1 VPLADGNI
9 GIGGLPARLLYRC
22 AQLLAPDGRLL
33 IEEEPGNV
41 DEQMTAWLEHP
52 DGRRGPVFPWARKGT
67 AALRAQG
74 TPACTSW
81 GNGSTRTA
89 RSSARPRARPVHL
102 GEMGYPRRVSPV
114 RSG

>member
-1 VPLADGNI
+1 VPLADGSI
-9 GIGGLPARLLYRC
+9 GIGGLSARLLYRC

-33 IEEEPGNV
+33 IEAEPGNI
-41 DEQMTAWLEHP
+41 DERMTAWLEHP

-89 RSSARPRARPVHL
+89 RSSARHVRGPSTWGKWAT
-102 GEMGYPRRVSPV
+102 PRRVSPV